1 MPCSPS
7 LFHRP
12 LARSTQLIV
21 WALVL
26 AWRAGSSPLN
36 AAVTAP
42 VVVAPAAATAEK
54 SAAAKPTAATESDAS
69 ATESPRERSRVLT
82 KRNPIASEY
91 QEPSAFGRIPGV
103 ASDGESVDFRS
114 FFGTPGLKRPGP
126 QPGLAEL
133 TYTYN
138 ALATA
143 GAWGGQIGWR
153 GATPGERPLI
163 IDLRVQQQSALR
175 AIQFYEAAWEKTPG
189 TLAPGTRYLDRAR
202 ISQDDIDTTNRTARV
217 ALEKKLF
224 PGLLAFVQ
232 FTGANYDD
240 VAQRNRIEFNYGAGK
255 LSSATSTPQISPDG
269 SLLQANSANATTRRF
284 FSDAVTEREIRRYSA
299 GLILE
304 RPRFNADLRGYL
316 SDWQNRVSTD
326 AWNFTENKLA
336 LRYDLSSPWFPR
348 LEKTAGTPYTDLTQA
363 TFNDLRLQRPL
374 TVDKDRALRLD
385 TDWKLLDEE
394 TKAWLL
400 TGLHYRSKERT
411 NRETRSVYL
420 RNAAAPLTLAE
431 VARDQ
436 DPGKI
441 MQDTYVLPRAI
452 DFDAGLNALST
463 RPASFSYNSSRSII
477 ESYQQLYDST
487 ESVSAAHLGGLVA
500 NPKWEVE
507 GGVRLEQTENTTL
520 GTSTTP
526 ASLDTGTGKLLA
538 SVVENGVTQN
548 IRETTGEKDYRN
560 VLPSLGLAW
569 KDFKPFVFRAAA
581 YQSLMRPQYFDL
593 VAYRRV
599 NQPTRTITE
608 GNPNLEP
615 TELFTTL
622 LAVERPLPG
631 SGRVGLE
638 LYRIGVEGFFHGA
651 RATEVLDGSLYSVSR
666 VENGG
671 AGTIQGFQL
680 FYRQPLKTNTGLWT
694 LENVYTYSD
703 SEAEIPSRPGQI
715 LPMPERSRHL
725 FRSSVRWE
733 RGRWGAQI
741 AGSIQSRALD
751 SIGETTAQDIYRG
764 NVVSLTPAITW
775 RYKALQAGLEI
786 TNLLDY
792 PERASE
798 AASDR
803 VTQNQY
809 SRETYR
815 FTLGARF

>member
-1 MPCSPS
+1 MSS
-7 LFHRP
+7 
-12 LARSTQLIV
+12 
-21 WALVL
+21 
-26 AWRAGSSPLN
+26 SSPLLRPITN
-36 AAVTAP
+36 HSSRLLGRALSLLGCSLLPAFGAAQTAP
-42 VVVAPAAATAEK
+42 TVVAPPPAAVGEK
-54 SAAAKPTAATESDAS
+54 AAAAKPATEDDDS

-91 QEPSAFGRIPGV
+91 QEPGAFGRIPGV
-103 ASDGESVDFRS
+103 ASDGEGVDFRA

-138 ALATA
+138 ALAAA

-153 GATPGERPLI
+153 GATPGERPFI
-163 IDLRVQQQSALR
+163 IDLRVQQQSAIR
-175 AIQFYEAAWEKTPG
+175 AIQFYEAAWEKTPV

-217 ALEKKLF
+217 ALEKKLA

-232 FTGANYDD
+232 FSGANYDD
-240 VAQRNRIEFNYGAGK
+240 VAQRNRIEFNYGAGT
-255 LSSATSTPQISPDG
+255 LSSATGTPQISSDG
-269 SLLQANSANATTRRF
+269 SLLQANSANAGTRRY
-284 FSDAVTEREIRRYSA
+284 FSDAVTGREIRRYSA

-304 RPRFNADLRGYL
+304 RPRFNVDLRGYL
-316 SDWQNRVSTD
+316 SDWQNHVSTD
-326 AWNFTENKLA
+326 AWNFTESKLA
-336 LRYDLSSPWFPR
+336 LSYDLSSPWFPR

-363 TFNDLRLQRPL
+363 NFNDLRLQRPL

-400 TGLHYRSKERT
+400 TGFQYRSKERT

-431 VARDQ
+431 VARKQ

-452 DFDAGLNALST
+452 DFDAGLHALST
-463 RPASFSYNSSRSII
+463 RPASFAYNSSRSII
-477 ESYQQLYDST
+477 ESYQQLYDSS

-599 NQPTRTITE
+599 NPPTRTITE

-622 LAVERPLPG
+622 LAVERGLPG
-631 SGRVGLE
+631 SGKIGLE

-651 RATEVLDGSLYSVSR
+651 RATELLDGALYSVSR

-671 AGTIQGFQL
+671 EGTIQGFQL
-680 FYRQPLKTNTGLWT
+680 FYRQPLKTSTGLWT

-703 SEAEIPSRPGQI
+703 TEAEIPGRPGQI

-725 FRSSVRWE
+725 FRSNVRWE
-733 RGRWGAQI
+733 RGSWGAQL
-741 AGSIQSRALD
+741 AGSFQSRALD
-751 SIGETTAQDIYRG
+751 SIGETTAQDLYRG
-764 NVVSLTPAITW
+764 NVVTLTPGITW
-775 RYKALQAGLEI
+775 RYKAIQAGLEI

-792 PERASE
+792 PERTSE
-798 AASDR
+798 AAGDR

-815 FTLGARF
+815 FSVSARF